1 MLPGNEVRAV
11 TLGGAGITMF
21 PSTPEK
27 QDATWEFLTWLLEP
41 DNVAKWTVAT
51 GYVPVR
57 KSVLES
63 EEIQKLF
70 EEQPY
75 YRAAFE
81 QLQYVVSMEQ
91 FWEIGTL
98 DDGLVELIS
107 NVEHK
112 AMTPQEAADK
122 LVKDMAEE
130 IERNR

>member
-1 MLPGNEVRAV
+1 
-11 TLGGAGITMF
+11 
-21 PSTPEK
+21 
-27 QDATWEFLTWLLEP
+27 
-41 DNVAKWTVAT
+41 
-51 GYVPVR
+51 VPVR